1 MQKGLRMP
9 SRRDLLQTLIALGPM
24 AVMAT
29 PAMRSVA
36 STLAASPIPPGA
48 AASDEDFWTTVQQA
62 FAVDR
67 TIVNLNNGGV
77 SPSPRTVQDTLRR
90 LTEQA
95 NQMPAYE
102 LWRRQEPQVETVREG
117 LASMF
122 GVDTEEI
129 AITRNAS
136 ESLETLQLGLPLR
149 SGDEVVTTTQ
159 DYPRMLTTW
168 DQRARRDGIVVRKVR
183 FDVPVRDVRTIVAAI
198 EAALTPKTKVI
209 HVSHVV
215 FLTGQIMPVRE
226 ICRLARERGI
236 WCIVDGAHSFAH
248 FPFRQQDLECDF
260 FGTSLHKWLT
270 GPIGT
275 GMLYVKKER
284 IPDVWPLMA
293 APKESDGNIRK
304 FEEIGTHSAAVHN
317 ALGEALAFNRALGL
331 ERKATRFRYL
341 HRLWTDRLKRHEAAR
356 FLTDIDDDR
365 NQCGLRLVHIEG
377 TDPVKLSGWLLDKRR
392 IFTVAIVH
400 DEFKGLRVA
409 PNVYTTPD
417 EIERF
422 ADAMEEVVQGKV
434 SEVKA

>member
-317 ALGEALAFNRALGL
+317 ALGE
-331 ERKATRFRYL
+331 
-341 HRLWTDRLKRHEAAR
+341 
-356 FLTDIDDDR
+356 
-365 NQCGLRLVHIEG
+365 
-377 TDPVKLSGWLLDKRR
+377 
-392 IFTVAIVH
+392 
-400 DEFKGLRVA
+400 
-409 PNVYTTPD
+409 
-417 EIERF
+417 
-422 ADAMEEVVQGKV
+422 
-434 SEVKA
+434 